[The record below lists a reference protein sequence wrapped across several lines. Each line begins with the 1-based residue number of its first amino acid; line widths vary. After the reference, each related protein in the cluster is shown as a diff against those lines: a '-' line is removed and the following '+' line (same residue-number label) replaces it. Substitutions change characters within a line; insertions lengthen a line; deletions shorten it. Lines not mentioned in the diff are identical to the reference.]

1 MLTKARVTVLA
12 LALLAGWVSA
22 ATAEPRIT
30 WLMPEFAL
38 SEDGSAKGVARKGM
52 AQPMVDYLKAHWPE
66 PAEHVTV
73 LANAKRSWL
82 MIEAGEPACHL
93 VSLRTPEREAR
104 AFFYITHLVPP
115 AQLVALPE
123 VLARLP
129 RNPLGE
135 VDLAQLLQSGGA
147 HGALIAARSYGA
159 ALDAQLAQQPATAI
173 TRYSQVEFGTRL
185 LQMVALGRADYTIE
199 YDFALTVQRE
209 RLPLLRKLET
219 APIQG
224 AGEMLLSGVACP
236 RNEWGRAVIAK
247 VERILA
253 SREAQTMLRSN
264 FEAWMTPQSRRFY
277 AARLDAFH
285 AERLRVAPP

>member
-1 MLTKARVTVLA
+1 MLIKALAIA
-12 LALLAGWVSA
+12 LALLAGLAPA
-22 ATAEPRIT
+22 AQAEQRIT

-38 SEDGSAKGVARKGM
+38 TEGNGAKGLARKGM
-52 AQPMVDYLKAHWPE
+52 AEPMVDYLRKHWPE

-82 MIEAGEPACHL
+82 MIDAGEPACHL

-129 RNPLGE
+129 RNPQGE
-135 VDLAQLLQSGGA
+135 VELAQLLQSGRA
-147 HGALIAARSYGA
+147 RGALIEARSYGA
-159 ALDAQLAQQPATAI
+159 ALDTQLAQRPAAAI
-173 TRYSQVEFGTRL
+173 AMYSQVEFGTRL

-209 RLPLLRKLET
+209 QLPLLRKLVT

-253 SREAQTMLRSN
+253 SREALMLLKSN
-264 FEAWMTPQSRRFY
+264 FDAWMTPQSRRFY
-277 AARLDAFH
+277 AAKLDAFH
-285 AERLRVAPP
+285 AERLRAAEP